1 MCEIGWGMIDSPRVT
16 IECRPE
22 EYKASFGKKAT
33 NLKKDLNELV
43 EVIVVKMCCFALKAV
58 NFYSKPLD
66 SLWLQSDL
74 KHRD

>member
-43 EVIVVKMCCFALKAV
+43 EVIVVKMCCFALK
-58 NFYSKPLD
+58 
-66 SLWLQSDL
+66 Q
-74 KHRD
+74 